1 MPETPESPRVPPTR
15 PGDVVDAHMH
25 LFTLQ
30 ILEEM
35 IASFPDSARF
45 QQAVKDRKWGRR
57 GEQMNLPELDA
68 VQMADWY
75 AKRLDDAGIAKGIV
89 VATLP
94 DSQYMRDFVAASA
107 GRVSVLAAP
116 EPQDPGSVELLENEV
131 AAGMKGV
138 KLYPVN
144 RCYHLSD
151 PACKPFF
158 DRAEELGVSFIIHYG
173 VTVDPRGDMRYA
185 DPIDISPVARDHPGS
200 NFVVAHF
207 AAGFLDSLLKVAY
220 QCKNICVD
228 TSGTNN
234 WMDNYVPKLTLADVF
249 ERALVGLGP
258 ERIMFGTDSGTT
270 APYRKWL
277 AFQQRRVLEEM
288 GLSDGDRDLILRG
301 NAVRIFRLDS

>member
-116 EPQDPGSVELLENEV
+116 ETSSRAARSGLITDGS
-131 AAGMKGV
+131 A
-138 KLYPVN
+138 
-144 RCYHLSD
+144 R
-151 PACKPFF
+151 
-158 DRAEELGVSFIIHYG
+158 RAS
-173 VTVDPRGDMRYA
+173 
-185 DPIDISPVARDHPGS
+185 
-200 NFVVAHF
+200 
-207 AAGFLDSLLKVAY
+207 
-220 QCKNICVD
+220 
-228 TSGTNN
+228 
-234 WMDNYVPKLTLADVF
+234 
-249 ERALVGLGP
+249 
-258 ERIMFGTDSGTT
+258 
-270 APYRKWL
+270 
-277 AFQQRRVLEEM
+277 
-288 GLSDGDRDLILRG
+288 
-301 NAVRIFRLDS
+301 